1 MRAQIDRLTPWT
13 ANDAAFG
20 WSDPVVAGADRIVV
34 TVAATARALVQPL
47 VDALVA
53 AGAEAVAVTATPPD
67 AAPITVLD
75 HHARGALDFGRV
87 RGALVALLIGAG
99 LLAGISLSAAA
110 VVGVGYGNQQDE
122 LTRRIN
128 ERRAM
133 IRAGRDGPQAATPLR
148 ALERRKYQS
157 PSSVIVLEVLSQI
170 LPDHTYV
177 TELRIEGDKVRVTGV
192 TRDAPELIR
201 LLERS
206 PNFTRATFF
215 APTTRGPVRSGRALP
230 HRGAD
235 RTRLRVSLMSTQK
248 ASRLSSLRPMLAVA
262 AYAVAVVV
270 LLAMAWSGVADI
282 LDRRHAIAAASDLL
296 AQLEGRKP
304 SPLAAAGAAAAQVPT
319 GSPFLEGQTLTV
331 AGAALLQRVAD
342 AVNKV
347 GGNVLSSQVDVQ
359 GVQAK
364 DGFVNVLASCE
375 LDHAALQRL
384 LYDLEAGMPFLFL
397 EQVVAQSPQT
407 ASPQEGGRM
416 RLLLAVSGRW
426 QGDK

>member
-1 MRAQIDRLTPWT
+1 MTGLSDITALFSRWIDSAAGAIVATFSSFGKRKTVQVIEEEAGSFVIQPAGRNAPGERVQIIDGQLVGSHPTGIAAMLDGSHAELVLRPARVLFRPLELPQRATEFIAGVVRAQIDRLTPWT

-20 WSDPVVAGADRIVV
+20 WSEPVVAGADRIVV

-47 VDALVA
+47 VDALAA
-53 AGAEAVAVTATPPD
+53 AGAEAVVVTATPPG

-75 HHARGALDFGRV
+75 HHARGALGFARV
-87 RGALVALLIGAG
+87 RGALVAVLIGTG

-110 VVGVGYGNQQDE
+110 VVGVGYANRQDE
-122 LTRRIN
+122 LSRRIA

-215 APTTRGPVRSGRALP
+215 APTTKAPSDPGERFHIEAQIEPVFAYRS
-230 HRGAD
+230 
-235 RTRLRVSLMSTQK
+235 
-248 ASRLSSLRPMLAVA
+248 
-262 AYAVAVVV
+262 
-270 LLAMAWSGVADI
+270 
-282 LDRRHAIAAASDLL
+282 
-296 AQLEGRKP
+296 
-304 SPLAAAGAAAAQVPT
+304 
-319 GSPFLEGQTLTV
+319 
-331 AGAALLQRVAD
+331 
-342 AVNKV
+342 
-347 GGNVLSSQVDVQ
+347 
-359 GVQAK
+359 
-364 DGFVNVLASCE
+364 
-375 LDHAALQRL
+375 
-384 LYDLEAGMPFLFL
+384 
-397 EQVVAQSPQT
+397 
-407 ASPQEGGRM
+407 
-416 RLLLAVSGRW
+416 
-426 QGDK
+426 